1 MTQSDLV
8 IVETMFCDN
17 EHDQDILRTYF
28 ERFKTTLRSVLAQQ
42 LSDDIELLFTIYM
55 SSDKRRWIDHS
66 WSIIDNSELP
76 SNMKVRIWE
85 YQHPN
90 GGYPPAQGVDRM
102 KSPNKHAPQRDRL
115 FQVAHSFIDFP
126 SYRSVIRVAIDDDDL
141 WLKNHVSELHR
152 VARQGHLSHPE
163 AEILALG
170 PVNCMIG
177 YVSND
182 GVDVDIVSMRRTLTG
197 DKLYSLEHA
206 TVGTIS
212 TLSPWGIPEILDES
226 MAQRL
231 LERGITLRYVK
242 GNAPG
247 FIYLRWGQN
256 LSNYRKDYH
265 VAETYG
271 SFKVESVESL
281 LSYPNQNILTSQ
293 EPVEFGTFGK
303 KLEVRASRSSEGT
316 VQYTTNFESLNLAD
330 SQICFYL
337 LQGGKRIDVKA
348 YSNRGAGAFTNAP
361 KGVNVKAF
369 VRNNDGIYLR
379 AETDSI

>member
-1 MTQSDLV
+1 M
-8 IVETMFCDN
+8 
-17 EHDQDILRTYF
+17 
-28 ERFKTTLRSVLAQQ
+28 
-42 LSDDIELLFTIYM
+42 
-55 SSDKRRWIDHS
+55 
-66 WSIIDNSELP
+66 
-76 SNMKVRIWE
+76 
-85 YQHPN
+85 
-90 GGYPPAQGVDRM
+90 
-102 KSPNKHAPQRDRL
+102 
-115 FQVAHSFIDFP
+115 AHSFIDFP

-337 LQGGKRIDVKA
+337 LQSGKRIDVKA